1 MAKRTTKGRVKR
13 AKKAA
18 GPKRARAPKARA
30 SRAKQKSPAKK
41 KKTTTGSVASAASA
55 VASTV
60 MDRLRAWS
68 PSRYSTR

>member
-1 MAKRTTKGRVKR
+1 MAKRTTKGKPKR

-18 GPKRARAPKARA
+18 GPKRTKAPTARA
-30 SRAKQKSPAKK
+30 SRAKKKSPAQKK
-41 KKTTTGSVASAASA
+41 KSSSVAAAATA

-68 PSRYSTR
+68 PSRYTTR

>member
-1 MAKRTTKGRVKR
+1 MAKKTTKGRVKR

-18 GPKRARAPKARA
+18 GPKRTKAPKARA
-30 SRAKQKSPAKK
+30 SRAKKKSSTKK
-41 KKTTTGSVASAASA
+41 KASGSVAAAASA